1 MSRNSAI
8 LAAAALFCAGAAI
21 PVGPVAAQDDPGII
35 RETINGMP
43 HDEALRVLGDALGR
57 GIEATQADPSIPEIL
72 AALDAN
78 IAATRRIREMVD
90 DAGDAVTDEQ
100 IASVASEISG
110 IARSFR
116 AIAALAPEI
125 FERRWGELSDI
136 DVIGQEIGFRI
147 ADANARMEALRQS
160 SSAIDDSVR
169 TQTLSQGQ
177 IEMLRLTRQAN
188 DAELHSLE
196 AAVGAWNY
204 FSERQSDV
212 VERLGDQSEDLA
224 VFFHALNENARVYEA
239 ASQTLGIANSLR
251 LALSD
256 LSTVENLDQLRS
268 ELVNSWGDLMKIV
281 DEVNDGLRLQPGM

>member
-1 MSRNSAI
+1 MSRNSTI
-8 LAAAALFCAGAAI
+8 LAAVIA
-21 PVGPVAAQDDPGII
+21 VAAVTAGPIVSAAAQEDTGII
-35 RETINGMP
+35 RETINTMP
-43 HDEALRVLGDALGR
+43 HDEALRVLGEALGR
-57 GIEATQADPSIPEIL
+57 NVEATQSDPSIPEIL

-90 DAGDAVTDEQ
+90 GADMVTDEQ
-100 IASVASEISG
+100 IAAIALEISG
-110 IARSFR
+110 IAKSFR
-116 AIAALAPEI
+116 AIASLAPDI
-125 FERRWGELSDI
+125 FQRRWDELSDI

-147 ADANARMEALRQS
+147 ASANARLEQLRANNA
-160 SSAIDDSVR
+160 AIDESVR
-169 TQTLSQGQ
+169 TQTLTQAQ

-188 DAELHSLE
+188 DAELHSIE

-212 VERLGDQSEDLA
+212 IDRLGDQSEDLA

-239 ASQTLGIANSLR
+239 AAQTLGIANSLR

-268 ELVNSWGDLMKIV
+268 ELVNSWGDLMQIV